1 MQEIA
6 LVHKIVKAKLHFAA
20 WLFIIVHTKLC
31 IKI

>member
-6 LVHKIVKAKLHFAA
+6 LVHKIVKAKLQNAA